1 MDFSFTEEQDEL
13 RKVVRSFLAKHCG
26 DAQVRRPAADPLGHD
41 PVVWRRMAGELGL
54 QGLAVPEEYGG
65 SGFGYVDLGIVFEE
79 TGRALLCSPYFATVA
94 LAAEALLRCADEAAR
109 CELLPGIA
117 SGETVATL
125 ALTEDDG
132 RWDEPGI
139 RLTARESAR
148 ETAHEPARDS
158 TREPARGT
166 AREPARGAA
175 DGGWELTG
183 VKTYVLDGHLADLL
197 LVAARTPCGV
207 SLFAVAADAPGL
219 VRTPLPTLDQTRGQ
233 ARLEFTDTPARLL
246 GAEGTAWPALE
257 RTLATASVLLA
268 AEQVG
273 GAAAA
278 LDAAVAYA
286 RIREQYGRPI
296 GSFQGVKH
304 KCADMLMEIESA
316 RSAAYGGLWALD
328 ADDETETAIAA
339 AIAQAFCSEAFTKVA
354 GDNIQVHGGIGFT
367 WEHPAHLYLK
377 RAKSSE
383 ALLGTPSYHRE
394 LLAARLGI

>member
-79 TGRALLCSPYFATVA
+79 AGRALLCSPYFATVA
-94 LAAEALLRCADEAAR
+94 LAAEALLRCEDERAR
-109 CELLPGIA
+109 RELLPGIA

-125 ALTEDDG
+125 ALTEDGG

-139 RLTARESAR
+139 RLTARESTGESAR
-148 ETAHEPARDS
+148 ES
-158 TREPARGT
+158 
-166 AREPARGAA
+166 ARESACESVRGRA
-175 DGGWELTG
+175 DGGWQLTG

-197 LVAARTPCGV
+197 LVAARTPRGI
-207 SLFAVAADAPGL
+207 SLFAVDADAPGL

-273 GAAAA
+273 GASAA

>member
-1 MDFSFTEEQDEL
+1 MDLTFSEEQDEL
-13 RKVVRSFLAKHCG
+13 RKVVRSFLAKHS
-26 DAQVRRPAADPLGHD
+26 DETEVRRLAADPTGHD

-79 TGRALLCSPYFATVA
+79 AGRALLCGPYFATVA
-94 LAAEALLRCADEAAR
+94 LAAEALLRCADETAR
-109 CELLPGIA
+109 TELLPGIA

-125 ALTEDDG
+125 ALTEDSG
-132 RWDEPGI
+132 RWDEQGI
-139 RLTARESAR
+139 RLTAH
-148 ETAHEPARDS
+148 ET
-158 TREPARGT
+158 T
-166 AREPARGAA
+166 
-175 DGGWELTG
+175 DGWRLTG
-183 VKTYVLDGHLADLL
+183 AKTYVPDGHLADLL
-197 LVAARTPCGV
+197 LVAARTESPGI
-207 SLFAVAADAPGL
+207 SLFAVEATETESRGL
-219 VRTPLPTLDQTRGQ
+219 TRTPLSTLDQTRRQ

-246 GAEGTAWPALE
+246 GTEGEAWPGLAH
-257 RTLATASVLLA
+257 TLATASVLLA

-278 LDAAVAYA
+278 LDAAVEYA
-286 RIREQYGRPI
+286 KIREQYGRPI
-296 GSFQGVKH
+296 GSFQGIKH
-304 KCADMLMEIESA
+304 KCADMLMEIECA

-328 ADDETETAIAA
+328 AGDETETAIAA
-339 AIAQAFCSEAFTKVA
+339 ALAQAFCSEAFTRVA

-367 WEHPAHLYLK
+367 WEHPAHLYFK